1 MFIYISCTA
10 LRCLAVIIKICPPV
24 KPQLGYFSHCL
35 AAVNLRVRMGI
46 RQMGKGDFPRTC
58 NSLWKTGACRRFFA
72 LMQTYFIIH
81 KIWMRV
87 GRYQSCVNCLHVEI
101 SVLMQGGGDCEDSLQ
116 LAFFFFERRQRNQ
129 SVNSFTALLSPN
141 RLHTALAPTSITC
154 ANQSSL
160 MLCVLSV
167 RSRDNL
173 VGGTEW
179 PFETHA
185 KKKKKWNEIY
195 FHFPEIC
202 MQVKIWQPGRT

>member
-1 MFIYISCTA
+1 MEN
-10 LRCLAVIIKICPPV
+10 RCLPKI
-24 KPQLGYFSHCL
+24 
-35 AAVNLRVRMGI
+35 
-46 RQMGKGDFPRTC
+46 
-58 NSLWKTGACRRFFA
+58 FA

-81 KIWMRV
+81 KIWMWV

-101 SVLMQGGGDCEDSLQ
+101 SVLMRGWGGLRGLSPACF
-116 LAFFFFERRQRNQ
+116 FFFFERRQRNQ

-141 RLHTALAPTSITC
+141 RLHTALAPTSVTC

-179 PFETHA
+179 PFETH
-185 KKKKKWNEIY
+185 KKKWNEIY

>member
-1 MFIYISCTA
+1 MFIYISRTA

-24 KPQLGYFSHCL
+24 NPQLGYFSHCL
-35 AAVNLRVRMGI
+35 AAVNLWVRMGI
-46 RQMGKGDFPRTC
+46 RQMEKGDFPRAC

-101 SVLMQGGGDCEDSLQ
+101 SVLMRGGGLQ
-116 LAFFFFERRQRNQ
+116 GLSPACFFFDRRLRNQ

-141 RLHTALAPTSITC
+141 RLQTALAPTSVTC

-160 MLCVLSV
+160 MLCMLSV

-179 PFETHA
+179 PLET
-185 KKKKKWNEIY
+185 KKNEMKYPFIFQKY
-195 FHFPEIC
+195 AC
-202 MQVKIWQPGRT
+202 K